1 LTPLARKRDI
11 ARQPLGR
18 PLAARRGGTP
28 TTTGE
33 GRVAPLRS
41 AGGWVDH
48 PEDSIVLAKPSPT
61 ELTAPINPDRGV
73 EGHRNLFCNY
83 YDACLDEA
91 VKKGWNSW
99 TCTRCAL
106 HAVEPE
112 VEGGIESY
120 ATQRRLT

>member
-1 LTPLARKRDI
+1 MIFNIAGRLAMSR
-11 ARQPLGR
+11 GR
-18 PLAARRGGTP
+18 GLA
-28 TTTGE
+28 TTG
-33 GRVAPLRS
+33 GGLVAPSRRC
-41 AGGWVDH
+41 GWPVH
-48 PEDSIVLAKPSPT
+48 PEESIVLAKPSPT

-99 TCTRCAL
+99 TCTRCPL
-106 HAVEPE
+106 HAAQPE

-120 ATQRRLT
+120 ATQRRVV